1 MEELIIQTLSRTICT
16 GWDRGFL
23 ESILE
28 QLTKGRQLSAKQQE
42 MLEQV
47 MERNDEES
55 QVAHEQWE
63 DIYLENHAKSAR
75 VLATYY
81 LESGYWTNLA
91 KSILNGD
98 VPDHRAYKKMSTNKY
113 AQKVL
118 AEVSRQ
124 PKYEV
129 GSYLMPRAT
138 FDAYKHCERDPLL
151 SWSIVNAAIEG
162 FKARGGF
169 VMENCEHIKSAAAGA
184 KRYKLLP
191 IGHTTP
197 LIVEERF
204 LKISRRKS

>member
-1 MEELIIQTLSRTICT
+1 MEQLIKETLSRTICT

-28 QLTKGRQLSAKQQE
+28 QLAKGRNLSTKQRD

-47 MERNDEES
+47 MERNDEDR
-55 QVAHEQWE
+55 QIAHEQWE
-63 DIYLENHAKSAR
+63 NIYFENHASNAR
-75 VLATYY
+75 ALATYY
-81 LESGYWTNLA
+81 LETGYWTNVA
-91 KSILNGD
+91 KTILSGE
-98 VPDHRAYKKMSTNKY
+98 VPDYQAYNKMSNNKY

-118 AEVSRQ
+118 EELNRP
-124 PKYEV
+124 PKYPV
-129 GSYLMPRAT
+129 GSYLVPRAS
-138 FDAYKHCERDPLL
+138 FDAFKHCERDPSL
-151 SWSIVNAAIEG
+151 SWATINASIEG

-169 VMENCEHIKSAAAGA
+169 VLEVCEHIKSAAAGA

-204 LKISRRKS
+204 LKISRRK